1 MLLLGGIS
9 GFMSLIK
16 SCAPKEVKQGVLAT
30 AEGVPNGSP
39 SPHTFQIFFKVLY
52 GLGTAWKNPQQSQQS
67 DRVLNGLFHLDP
79 QLQVASQPKNCVW
92 KTDLSQESSIASSE
106 GLHQPINLSGFGFQA
121 MVKQSGWFFASYPL
135 QEKEQMEMSFY

>member
-30 AEGVPNGSP
+30 AEWVPNGSP

-52 GLGTAWKNPQQSQQS
+52 GLGTAWKSPQQS
-67 DRVLNGLFHLDP
+67 DRVLNGLSPLDP
-79 QLQVASQPKNCVW
+79 QLQVAAKELRLEDRPV
-92 KTDLSQESSIASSE
+92 T
-106 GLHQPINLSGFGFQA
+106 G
-121 MVKQSGWFFASYPL
+121 KQHS
-135 QEKEQMEMSFY
+135 